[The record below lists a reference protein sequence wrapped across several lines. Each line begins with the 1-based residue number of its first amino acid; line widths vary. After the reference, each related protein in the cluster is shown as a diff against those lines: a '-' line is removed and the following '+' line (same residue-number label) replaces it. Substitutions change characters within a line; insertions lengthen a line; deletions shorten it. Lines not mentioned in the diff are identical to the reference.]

1 MSPGKLE
8 LKELTLYGAA
18 GSGSIAVEAA
28 LTLLNIPYE
37 LVEAVTWDNEQARE
51 RVSAVNAMRQVPVLV
66 YPDGEV
72 MTESAAILI
81 DLADRHPGAMLA
93 PPPNDAV
100 RRQFLRWMVYV
111 SSAIY
116 SLYWIK
122 PDVTRIGAAR
132 AAEKTVIDAVH
143 ERIAFCWKNMDSQ
156 LSPARYLL
164 GNDLTVLDIYVTVVS
179 RFGPWRKRFY
189 ESAPKMA
196 AVARR
201 VDGDPRLVQFWAKRF
216 PFDDVWEN

>member
-1 MSPGKLE
+1 MN
-8 LKELTLYGAA
+8 ELTLYGAA

-28 LTLLNIPYE
+28 LTLLNIPYT
-37 LVEAVTWDNEQARE
+37 LIEAVTWDDEQARE
-51 RVSAVNAMRQVPVLV
+51 RVSAVNPMRQVPALV
-66 YPDGEV
+66 YADGEI

-81 DLADRHPGAMLA
+81 DLVDRHPGAMLA
-93 PPPNDAV
+93 PPLNGAV
-100 RRQFLRWMVYV
+100 RGQFLRWMIYV

-122 PDVTRIGAAR
+122 PDVTRIGATPEAGK
-132 AAEKTVIDAVH
+132 AVIDAVH
-143 ERIAFCWKNMDSQ
+143 ERIAFCWKNMDCQ
-156 LSPARYLL
+156 LDPARYLL

-189 ESAPKMA
+189 ESAPKMTP
-196 AVARR
+196 VVRR

-216 PFDDVWEN
+216 PCDSGWEN

>member
-1 MSPGKLE
+1 LNA
-8 LKELTLYGAA
+8 LTLYGAA

-37 LVEAVTWDNEQARE
+37 LVEAVTWDDEQARE
-51 RVSAVNAMRQVPVLV
+51 RVSAVNPMRQVPALI
-66 YPDGEV
+66 YPGGEI

-81 DLADRHPGAMLA
+81 DLADRHPGATLA
-93 PPPNDAV
+93 PPLNDPA
-100 RRQFLRWMVYV
+100 RRQFLRWMIYV

-122 PDVTRIGAAR
+122 PDVTRIGAAPETGK
-132 AAEKTVIDAVH
+132 AVIDAVH
-143 ERIAFCWKNMDSQ
+143 ERIAFCWKNMNSQ
-156 LSPARYLL
+156 LDPARYLL

-196 AVARR
+196 PVVRR
-201 VDGDPRLVQFWAKRF
+201 VDGDPRLVEFWAKRF
-216 PFDDVWEN
+216 PFDKGWEN